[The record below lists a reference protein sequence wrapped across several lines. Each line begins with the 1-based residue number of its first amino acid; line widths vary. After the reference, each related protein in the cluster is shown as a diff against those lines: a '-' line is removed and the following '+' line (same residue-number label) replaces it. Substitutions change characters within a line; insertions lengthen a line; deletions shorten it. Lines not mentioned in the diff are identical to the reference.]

1 MYSFHEKNRNRSQ
14 MQYFQRNR
22 THQQFNQRGSPM
34 RPHDDLI
41 ATETLGQLA
50 DRLGHMPD
58 LGMTGVLRARGVEQV
73 TRCLQLLVAFILVKQ
88 DDLLMGSKTTDIMG
102 KGRLD
107 IHQMNLQRFR
117 IGVTRAFVSD
127 QRHAAQ

>member
-1 MYSFHEKNRNRSQ
+1 
-14 MQYFQRNR
+14 
-22 THQQFNQRGSPM
+22 M

-73 TRCLQLLVAFILVKQ
+73 TRRLQLLVAFILVKQ
-88 DDLLMGSKTTDIMG
+88 DDLLMGSKTTDVMG